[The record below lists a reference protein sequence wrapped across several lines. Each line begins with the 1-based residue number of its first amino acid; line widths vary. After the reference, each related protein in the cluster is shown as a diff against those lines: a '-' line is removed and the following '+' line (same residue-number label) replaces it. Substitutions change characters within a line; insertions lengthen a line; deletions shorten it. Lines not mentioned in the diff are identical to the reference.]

1 MAWKKGPVTLPADLE
16 AELDKVR
23 EIAPPPP
30 PPEDMIYKYWNAIY
44 RLRQKLESSPEWKNA
59 VEKYHK
65 AHRMRI
71 ETNYIRFIIEQ
82 TAADH
87 VIDNMKN
94 KYKVTLQ
101 LALREGIKPMNVI
114 AFIKRNGRLNGCVE
128 LWKQKYGRP
137 RRKSRKKS
145 P

>member
-1 MAWKKGPVTLPADLE
+1 MAWKKRPVTLPADLE

-23 EIAPPPP
+23 ALAPPPP
-30 PPEDMIYKYWNAIY
+30 PPEDMIHKYWNTIY
-44 RLRQKLESSPEWKNA
+44 QLRQKLESSPEWKNA
-59 VEKYHK
+59 VEKHHE
-65 AHRMRI
+65 AHRLRI

-82 TAADH
+82 TAGDH
-87 VIDNMKN
+87 VADKMKN

-101 LALREGIKPMNVI
+101 LALREGIKPRDVI
-114 AFIKRNGRLNGCVE
+114 AFIKRNRGLNGCVE

-137 RRKSRKKS
+137 RKQTRKKN